1 MLFDKMRFT
10 EEKMFMIKASDGT
23 NNLCGQR
30 ITKLRKEMGFSQR
43 RLASKMQLLGF
54 DVDHYFIRR
63 VENGER
69 FVTDIDL
76 VIFSKALEVPIS
88 DILLDGTEV

>member
-1 MLFDKMRFT
+1 
-10 EEKMFMIKASDGT
+10 MFKIKAADGT
-23 NNLCGQR
+23 NNLCGKR
-30 ITKLRKEMGFSQR
+30 LAEIRKQKKISQR
-43 RLASKMQLLGF
+43 KLATKMQLLGF

-76 VIFSKALEVPIS
+76 VIFSRALEVPIS
-88 DILLDGTEV
+88 SILSEETANL

>member
-1 MLFDKMRFT
+1 
-10 EEKMFMIKASDGT
+10 MFKIKAADGT
-23 NNLCGQR
+23 NNLCGR
-30 ITKLRKEMGFSQR
+30 RVALIRKEKKLSQR
-43 RLASKMQLLGF
+43 KLAAKMQILGF

-76 VIFSKALEVPIS
+76 VILARALGVSIT
-88 DILLDGTEV
+88 DLLKEDDLSL

>member
-1 MLFDKMRFT
+1 
-10 EEKMFMIKASDGT
+10 MFKIKAADGT
-23 NNLCGQR
+23 NNITGQ
-30 ITKLRKEMGFSQR
+30 
-43 RLASKMQLLGF
+43 RLASLRKAKKLSQRKLAAKMQLLGF

-76 VIFSKALEVPIS
+76 VIFSRALDVPITA
-88 DILLDGTEV
+88 ILEDTEGNV

>member
-1 MLFDKMRFT
+1 
-10 EEKMFMIKASDGT
+10 MFKIKAADGT
-23 NNLCGQR
+23 NNLSGNKIALIR
-30 ITKLRKEMGFSQR
+30 KSKKLSQR
-43 RLASKMQLLGF
+43 KLAAKMQLLGF

-88 DILLDGTEV
+88 EILSAEDAEL

>member
-1 MLFDKMRFT
+1 
-10 EEKMFMIKASDGT
+10 MFKIKAADGT
-23 NNLCGQR
+23 NNLCGRR
-30 ITKLRKEMGFSQR
+30 IATIRKEKKISQR
-43 RLASKMQLLGF
+43 KLAIKMQLLGF

-76 VIFSKALEVPIS
+76 VIFSRALNVSITDLLREE
-88 DILLDGTEV
+88 DIFL

>member
-1 MLFDKMRFT
+1 
-10 EEKMFMIKASDGT
+10 MFKIKAADGK
-23 NNLCGQR
+23 NNLTGEK
-30 ITKLRKEMGFSQR
+30 ITQIRKSKKLSQR
-43 RLASKMQLLGF
+43 KLAAKMQLLGF

-76 VIFSKALEVPIS
+76 VIFSRALETPLE
-88 DILLDGTEV
+88 DILSDVFKKI

>member
-1 MLFDKMRFT
+1 
-10 EEKMFMIKASDGT
+10 MFKIKAFDGKH
-23 NNLCGQR
+23 NLTGEQ
-30 ITKLRKEMGFSQR
+30 IAEIRKSQKISQR
-43 RLASKMQLLGF
+43 KLAIKIQLMGY

-76 VIFSKALEVPIS
+76 VIFSRAFSVPIETFFEK
-88 DILLDGTEV
+88 TEEKI

>member
-1 MLFDKMRFT
+1 
-10 EEKMFMIKASDGT
+10 MFKIKAADGT
-23 NNLCGQR
+23 NNLTGQK
-30 ITKLRKEMGFSQR
+30 ITEIRKSKKLSQR
-43 RLASKMQLLGF
+43 KLAAKMQLLGF

-76 VIFSKALEVPIS
+76 VIFSRALEVPIA
-88 DILLDGTEV
+88 DLIADMEERI

>member
-1 MLFDKMRFT
+1 
-10 EEKMFMIKASDGT
+10 MFKIKAANGT
-23 NNLCGQR
+23 NNICGQ
-30 ITKLRKEMGFSQR
+30 KLAEIRKEKNLSQR
-43 RLASKMQLLGF
+43 KLAAKMQLLGF

-76 VIFSKALEVPIS
+76 VIFSRALSVSIC
-88 DILLDGTEV
+88 DILSEQDTKL

>member
-1 MLFDKMRFT
+1 
-10 EEKMFMIKASDGT
+10 MFKIKAADGR
-23 NNLCGQR
+23 NNLCGPR
-30 ITKLRKEMGFSQR
+30 IAELRKSKGLSQR
-43 RLASKMQLLGF
+43 ALAAKMQLLGF

-76 VIFSKALEVPIS
+76 IIFSRAFDVPVCA
-88 DILLDGTEV
+88 ILSEKDVSL

>member
-1 MLFDKMRFT
+1 
-10 EEKMFMIKASDGT
+10 MFKIKAIDGT
-23 NNLCGQR
+23 NNISGKR
-30 ITKLRKEMGFSQR
+30 IAQIRKEKKLSQR
-43 RLASKMQLLGF
+43 KLAQKMQLLGF

-76 VIFSKALEVPIS
+76 VIFSRSLDVPVS
-88 DILLDGTEV
+88 DFLADADSLLK

>member
-1 MLFDKMRFT
+1 
-10 EEKMFMIKASDGT
+10 MFKIKAADGT
-23 NNLCGQR
+23 NNLCGKR
-30 ITKLRKEMGFSQR
+30 IATIRKSKKFSQR
-43 RLASKMQLLGF
+43 KLAQKMQLLGF

-76 VIFSKALEVPIS
+76 VIFCRALEIDIT
-88 DILLDGTEV
+88 DILSLDNVDI

>member
-1 MLFDKMRFT
+1 
-10 EEKMFMIKASDGT
+10 MFKIKAADGT
-23 NNLCGQR
+23 NNLVGKTIAQ
-30 ITKLRKEMGFSQR
+30 IRKEKRLSQR
-43 RLASKMQLLGF
+43 ALAAKMQLLGF

-76 VIFSKALEVPIS
+76 VIFARALEIPIS
-88 DILLDGTEV
+88 AMLTTDHPQL

>member
-1 MLFDKMRFT
+1 
-10 EEKMFMIKASDGT
+10 MFKIKAADGT
-23 NNLCGQR
+23 NNLTGNKIALIR
-30 ITKLRKEMGFSQR
+30 KSKKLSQR
-43 RLASKMQLLGF
+43 KLAAKMQLLGF

-88 DILLDGTEV
+88 EILSAEDAEL

>member
-1 MLFDKMRFT
+1 
-10 EEKMFMIKASDGT
+10 MFKIKAKDGS
-23 NNLCGQR
+23 NN
-30 ITKLRKEMGFSQR
+30 ITGEKLSEIRKLKKLSQR
-43 RLASKMQLLGF
+43 KLATKMQLLGF

-76 VIFSKALEVPIS
+76 VIFSKALEVPLSEIML
-88 DILLDGTEV
+88 DIDDKI

>member
-1 MLFDKMRFT
+1 
-10 EEKMFMIKASDGT
+10 MFKIKAADGT
-23 NNLCGQR
+23 NNLSGKKISAIR
-30 ITKLRKEMGFSQR
+30 KAKKLSQR
-43 RLASKMQLLGF
+43 KLATRMQLLGF

-88 DILLDGTEV
+88 DLLTEEDAVL

>member
-1 MLFDKMRFT
+1 
-10 EEKMFMIKASDGT
+10 MFKIKAADGT
-23 NNLCGQR
+23 NNLTGKR
-30 ITKLRKEMGFSQR
+30 LVELRKEKKLSQR
-43 RLASKMQLLGF
+43 KLAAKMQLLGF

-76 VIFSKALEVPIS
+76 VIFSRALEVPLS
-88 DILLDGTEV
+88 ELVAEADSRL

>member
-1 MLFDKMRFT
+1 
-10 EEKMFMIKASDGT
+10 MFKIKAADGT
-23 NNLCGQR
+23 NNLTGKR
-30 ITKLRKEMGFSQR
+30 IVELRKEKKLSQR
-43 RLASKMQLLGF
+43 KLAAKMQLLGF

-76 VIFSKALEVPIS
+76 VIFSRALEVPLS
-88 DILLDGTEV
+88 ELVAEADSRL

>member
-1 MLFDKMRFT
+1 
-10 EEKMFMIKASDGT
+10 MFKIKAADGS
-23 NNLCGQR
+23 NNLSGKK
-30 ITKLRKEMGFSQR
+30 IAALRKEQKLSQR
-43 RLASKMQLLGF
+43 KLATKMQLLGF

-76 VIFSKALEVPIS
+76 VIFSKALDVPITE
-88 DILLDGTEV
+88 LLSAEDAEL

>member
-1 MLFDKMRFT
+1 
-10 EEKMFMIKASDGT
+10 MFKIKAADGT
-23 NNLCGQR
+23 NNLSG
-30 ITKLRKEMGFSQR
+30 R
-43 RLASKMQLLGF
+43 RLAQIRKSKKLSQRKLATRMQLLGF

-76 VIFSKALEVPIS
+76 VIFSRALEVPIS
-88 DILLDGTEV
+88 DMLSAEDADI

>member
-1 MLFDKMRFT
+1 
-10 EEKMFMIKASDGT
+10 MFKIKAPDGT
-23 NNLCGQR
+23 NNLTGQR
-30 ITKLRKEMGFSQR
+30 LAQIRKEQHLSQR
-43 RLASKMQLLGF
+43 KLASKMQLLGF

-76 VIFSKALEVPIS
+76 MIFSKALNTPIS
-88 DILLDGTEV
+88 DLFPDGQN

>member
-1 MLFDKMRFT
+1 
-10 EEKMFMIKASDGT
+10 MFKIKAADGT
-23 NNLCGQR
+23 NNLCGRR
-30 ITKLRKEMGFSQR
+30 IAEIRKSRKLSQR
-43 RLASKMQLLGF
+43 KLATKMQLLGF

-76 VIFSKALEVPIS
+76 VIFARALDVAIS
-88 DILLDGTEV
+88 DMLSAEDAEL

>member
-1 MLFDKMRFT
+1 
-10 EEKMFMIKASDGT
+10 MFKIKAADGS
-23 NNLCGQR
+23 NNLCGAK
-30 ITKLRKEMGFSQR
+30 IAMLRKERKLSQR
-43 RLASKMQLLGF
+43 KLATKMQLLGF

-76 VIFSKALEVPIS
+76 VIFSRALDVAIS
-88 DILLDGTEV
+88 DILSDKDAKL

>member
-1 MLFDKMRFT
+1 
-10 EEKMFMIKASDGT
+10 MFKIKAADGT
-23 NNLCGQR
+23 NNLCGRR
-30 ITKLRKEMGFSQR
+30 IAAIRKEKKLSQR
-43 RLASKMQLLGF
+43 KLAIKMQLLGF

-76 VIFSKALEVPIS
+76 VIFSRALNVPIGDLLREE
-88 DILLDGTEV
+88 DIEL

>member
-1 MLFDKMRFT
+1 
-10 EEKMFMIKASDGT
+10 MFKIKASDGT
-23 NNLCGQR
+23 NN
-30 ITKLRKEMGFSQR
+30 ITGKKIAEIRLSKGISQR
-43 RLASKMQLLGF
+43 KLATKMQLLGY

-76 VIFSKALEVPIS
+76 VIFARALKVEIPDLINK
-88 DILLDGTEV
+88 DTDKI

>member
-1 MLFDKMRFT
+1 
-10 EEKMFMIKASDGT
+10 MFKIKAADGT
-23 NNLCGQR
+23 NNLTGRKIAQ
-30 ITKLRKEMGFSQR
+30 IRKEKKLSQR
-43 RLASKMQLLGF
+43 KLASKMQLLGF

-76 VIFSKALEVPIS
+76 VIFSKALEIPVS
-88 DILLDGTEV
+88 EILSAEDAKL

>member
-1 MLFDKMRFT
+1 
-10 EEKMFMIKASDGT
+10 MFKIKAADGT
-23 NNLCGQR
+23 NNLCGRRVAQ
-30 ITKLRKEMGFSQR
+30 IRKKRGLSQR
-43 RLASKMQLLGF
+43 KLAAKMQLMGF

-76 VIFSKALEVPIS
+76 VLFSRALDVPIS
-88 DILLDGTEV
+88 ELLSPDDKNLK

>member
-1 MLFDKMRFT
+1 
-10 EEKMFMIKASDGT
+10 MFKIKAADGT
-23 NNLCGQR
+23 NNITGKRLAQLR
-30 ITKLRKEMGFSQR
+30 IERKLSQR
-43 RLASKMQLLGF
+43 KLAIKMQLLGF

-76 VIFSKALEVPIS
+76 VIFARALNVSIA
-88 DILLDGTEV
+88 DILNADDAQLE

>member
-1 MLFDKMRFT
+1 
-10 EEKMFMIKASDGT
+10 MFKIKAADGS

-30 ITKLRKEMGFSQR
+30 IAEIRKSKKLSQR
-43 RLASKMQLLGF
+43 RLAVQMQLLGF

-76 VIFSKALEVPIS
+76 IIFSRALNVPVAQLFPE
-88 DILLDGTEV
+88 DIAL

>member
-1 MLFDKMRFT
+1 
-10 EEKMFMIKASDGT
+10 MFKIKAADGT
-23 NNLCGQR
+23 NNLCGAKLAR
-30 ITKLRKEMGFSQR
+30 LRKEQGLSQR
-43 RLASKMQLLGF
+43 KLATKMQLLGF

-76 VIFSKALEVPIS
+76 VIFARTLNVDIS
-88 DILLDGTEV
+88 ELLSAEDAQL

>member
-1 MLFDKMRFT
+1 
-10 EEKMFMIKASDGT
+10 MFKIKAADGT
-23 NNLCGQR
+23 NNLCGKKIAQIR
-30 ITKLRKEMGFSQR
+30 KDKKLSQR
-43 RLASKMQLLGF
+43 KLAAKMQLLGF

-88 DILLDGTEV
+88 EILSAEDAEI

>member
-1 MLFDKMRFT
+1 
-10 EEKMFMIKASDGT
+10 MFKIKASDGT
-23 NNLCGQR
+23 NN
-30 ITKLRKEMGFSQR
+30 ITGKKIAEIRLSKGISQR
-43 RLASKMQLLGF
+43 KLATKMQLLGY

-76 VIFSKALEVPIS
+76 VIFARALNVEIS
-88 DILLDGTEV
+88 ELLSADNKNI